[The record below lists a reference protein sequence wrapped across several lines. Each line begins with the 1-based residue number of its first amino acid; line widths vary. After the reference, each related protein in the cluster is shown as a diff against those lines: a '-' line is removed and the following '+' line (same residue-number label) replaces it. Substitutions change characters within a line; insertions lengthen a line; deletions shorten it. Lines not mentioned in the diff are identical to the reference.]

1 MAFSIALAKAKG
13 ATQYRSTDFIET
25 NSDSTFGIEAKIEER
40 FELVGNLFQLK
51 KETDNL
57 RVEIEEQRLKQD
69 WENHLASTKILEA
82 LKSFETQLNAVIN
95 TKEACL
101 SILRNSVSKSS
112 DLENSLSLKRDRQA
126 ELVQAFDTL
135 VLLKKTF
142 LQGGKPIS
150 GVT

>member
-13 ATQYRSTDFIET
+13 ATQYRSNDKIVTD
-25 NSDSTFGIEAKIEER
+25 SDSTFGIEAKTDER
-40 FELVGNLFQLK
+40 FELLGNVFQLK

-101 SILRNSVSKSS
+101 SIFRKSVSRKLTILKLLHPQESEKAS

-135 VLLKKTF
+135 VL
-142 LQGGKPIS
+142 
-150 GVT
+150 

>member
-13 ATQYRSTDFIET
+13 ATQYRSNDKIVTD
-25 NSDSTFGIEAKIEER
+25 SDSTFGIEAKTDER
-40 FELVGNLFQLK
+40 FELLGNVFQLK

-135 VLLKKTF
+135 VL
-142 LQGGKPIS
+142 
-150 GVT
+150 